1 MSIWYTVIVD
11 KGRANGIGTTDR
23 TKIFQKT
30 FEKPIDKSQ
39 KIWYN
44 VYVIKR
50 GQTLKKQKGNNTMA
64 MTEREFLNSVLA
76 IEGISKELS
85 DYATEGIAKL
95 DARNDK
101 RKNTQTKTQKENEGV
116 MTAIVDHLTANG
128 ADVAS
133 AIATAVGVSTQKA
146 SALCGLLVKD
156 GTLTVT
162 DIKVKGKG
170 TVKQYAVA
178 EVETA
183 EETSAEDGE

>member
-1 MSIWYTVIVD
+1 
-11 KGRANGIGTTDR
+11 
-23 TKIFQKT
+23 
-30 FEKPIDKSQ
+30 
-39 KIWYN
+39 
-44 VYVIKR
+44 
-50 GQTLKKQKGNNTMA
+50 MA
-64 MTEREFLNSVLA
+64 MTEREFLNKVLA

-146 SALCGLLVKD
+146 SALCGLLVKN
-156 GTLTVT
+156 GTLTVA
-162 DIKVKGKG
+162 DVKVKGKG